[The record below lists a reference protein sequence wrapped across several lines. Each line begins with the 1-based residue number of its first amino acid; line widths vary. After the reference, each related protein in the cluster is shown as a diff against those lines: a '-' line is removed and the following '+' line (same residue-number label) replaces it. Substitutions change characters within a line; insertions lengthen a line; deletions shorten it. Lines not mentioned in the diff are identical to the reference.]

1 MSWVWYTGNSYLHL
15 AINSIPTADA
25 TSTTAAH
32 IVITPASTTLA
43 VGTITSHVAC
53 VTTDTADDA
62 SSVVLSLRAVVLAVA
77 NLATVLASLVLVI
90 SEGTVE
96 CGEFSELVA
105 LELVL
110 AFRNRSSLGMLAR
123 ATV

>member
-1 MSWVWYTGNSYLHL
+1 
-15 AINSIPTADA
+15 
-25 TSTTAAH
+25 
-32 IVITPASTTLA
+32 
-43 VGTITSHVAC
+43 VAC

-96 CGEFSELVA
+96 CGEFSQLVA
-105 LELVL
+105 LELIL
-110 AFRNRSSLGMLAR
+110 AFRDRSSLGMLVQ